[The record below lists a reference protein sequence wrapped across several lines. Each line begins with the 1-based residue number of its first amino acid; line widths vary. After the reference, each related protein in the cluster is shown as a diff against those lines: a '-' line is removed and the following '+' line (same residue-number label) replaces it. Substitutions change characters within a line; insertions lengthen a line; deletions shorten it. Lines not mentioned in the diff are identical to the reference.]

1 MSDTPATGNGDEQS
15 GEASLVP
22 QAEDS
27 GEQSVRIRRG
37 QVDSLR
43 LYENT
48 DYELDTLERGTS
60 SNLFLNFGIAL
71 LSISSSF
78 FIALLTTEIPSV
90 AISTTFI
97 AIAAASFGSGAVSL
111 IVWYLTR
118 HSTATLI
125 QKIKNQIPDE
135 ELEPNEPVED
145 V

>member
-1 MSDTPATGNGDEQS
+1 MSDTSRWGNGDEQS
-15 GEASLVP
+15 GGASHAP

-37 QVDSLR
+37 QFDSLR
-43 LYENT
+43 LYEIT

-118 HSTATLI
+118 QSTAALI
-125 QKIKNQIPDE
+125 QKIKSRIPDAE
-135 ELEPNEPVED
+135 AEPNEPVED
-145 V
+145 A

>member
-1 MSDTPATGNGDEQS
+1 MSDTSARGNGDEQS
-15 GEASLVP
+15 GGAFRAP

-43 LYENT
+43 LYEIT
-48 DYELDTLERGTS
+48 DYELDTLEQGTS
-60 SNLFLNFGIAL
+60 SDLFLNFGIAL

-97 AIAAASFGSGAVSL
+97 AIAAASFGSGTVSL
-111 IVWYLTR
+111 IAWYR
-118 HSTATLI
+118 HRQSTATLI
-125 QKIKNQIPDE
+125 QKIKSRIPDE
-135 ELEPNEPVED
+135 EAEPIEPVED
-145 V
+145 A